1 MGFVRLA
8 SVAAIVV
15 LFASTGFAHSIV
27 SQPVE
32 GSSGHSNAVANATP
46 AEAAKPETAV
56 QAGHQA
62 SDAELPAASE
72 DNSDAAAVE
81 PLPPPEPTLFADI
94 DLTRQV
100 MTVSDTSGEIGQ
112 WKISSARSGYSTP
125 TGTYTPSWST
135 RMHYSRQYDWAPMP
149 YAVFFTN
156 GVAVHAT
163 NAIGNLGQPAS
174 HGCVRL
180 HPKNAKTF
188 YNLVQKHGEPL
199 TRIVVHGKPPYSA
212 AVADGSR
219 RRYQR
224 YQPYGFFA
232 AQPYYGQRS
241 YRRQRYGGGYNT
253 W

>member
-8 SVAAIVV
+8 YVAAIVG
-15 LFASTGFAHSIV
+15 LFASTGFAETAVPQSGG
-27 SQPVE
+27 QP
-32 GSSGHSNAVANATP
+32 NAVATATP
-46 AEAAKPETAV
+46 AEATKPETA
-56 QAGHQA
+56 APLGHQA
-62 SDAELPAASE
+62 SDAELPPAAE
-72 DNSDAAAVE
+72 DDSAAAAVE

-94 DLTRQV
+94 DLTHQV
-100 MTVSDTSGEIGQ
+100 MTVSDTSGEIGK
-112 WKISSARSGYSTP
+112 WKISSARGGYTTP

-180 HPKNAKTF
+180 HPKNAKIF

-232 AQPYYGQRS
+232 AQPYYDQRRV
-241 YRRQRYGGGYNT
+241 RRQRYGGGYNT